1 MPRASVSFSNKLV
14 DCVKKKKKIKKNDD
28 ADAVDADLTQPVV
41 AAAFS
46 VVECDGFPIIT

>member
-1 MPRASVSFSNKLV
+1 MTPVAMIYDDDAFVYTDDEVCIS
-14 DCVKKKKKIKKNDD
+14 DDD